1 MSENART
8 RWQAR
13 YEKSRV
19 REVDFTT
26 LSGLELEPAYGTDDS
41 EWPGEF
47 PFTRGLYPTGYRG
60 RSWTIRQ
67 FAGFGNAQ
75 QTNERYRMILG
86 RGGGGLS
93 VAFDMPTLMG
103 RDSDDPKSLGEV
115 GHCGVAIDS
124 AADMEVL
131 FDGIDLGD
139 VTTSMT
145 ISGPAVPVFCMMI
158 VAAERAGVDTGKL
171 NGTLQTD
178 IFKEYIA
185 QKEWIFGPE
194 PHLRLIGDLME
205 YCAEKI
211 PAYKPL
217 SVSGYH
223 IREAGSTAAQELAFT
238 LADGFGYVELGLSRG
253 LDVDVFAPGLSF
265 FFDAHVDFFEEI
277 AKFRAARRIW
287 ARWMRDVYG
296 ATTDK
301 AQWLR
306 FHTQTAGVSLTAQQ
320 PYNNV
325 VRTGIEAL
333 SAVLGGTNS
342 LHTNA
347 LDETLAL
354 PSEQAAEIAL
364 RTQQV
369 IMEETGV
376 VNVAD
381 PLGGSWYVEALT
393 DRIEAEANAIFD
405 QILAMG
411 GSTAHLRPARAD
423 RRGRRSR
430 RVARSP
436 AGSCAAS
443 RTAGSCPRSPRRR
456 SSTRSSLE
464 KGEKRIVGVNCHTE
478 SVTHDL
484 EILRVS
490 HEVEVEQVRVLAARR
505 QAARRRGRDGGAGRM
520 VDGGARRREHDR
532 ADARR
537 GARRGD
543 ARRDLRRAAGRVGR
557 VPRTGP
563 VLSRRRRSLGLA
575 HDAAAVLPPGRDRP
589 VRPQAPAP
597 QPAAGG
603 TRGRRPAAGGSS
615 YAVEVTEENF
625 QATIESSMTAPV
637 LLVFYSP
644 TRMPESQQLADD
656 LVDAVDGVRGPVPG
670 RPGRHRRRAGDRAGD
685 ADPVDPA
692 GGRGPRRPSGAADPG
707 RAAARRAALRADH
720 QVMQQLTAQGMTGRH
735 QPRVG
740 RPSTPTATASPT
752 STRATPPPRTRS
764 ATVTSTARSR
774 STRSSSTP
782 TPPTPRPPPA
792 WRWPRSCSAPRASTS
807 TPPGAAA
814 AANPDDVDAQ
824 TMVADLDML
833 GGHVEDAFN
842 RLIELVRRTS
852 GDDRNQAREH
862 LLGLFG
868 AVGNDD
874 PRVLKGRQSLASAL
888 F

>member
-1 MSENART
+1 MTDARS

-13 YEKSRV
+13 YEQSRV
-19 REVDFTT
+19 READFTT
-26 LSGLELEPAYGTDDS
+26 LSGVPVEPAYGTDES

-60 RSWTIRQ
+60 RTWTIRQ
-67 FAGFGNAQ
+67 FAGFGNAE
-75 QTNERYRMILG
+75 QTNERYKLILG

-103 RDSDDPKSLGEV
+103 RDSYDPMSLGEV
-115 GHCGVAIDS
+115 GHCGVAIDT
-124 AADMEVL
+124 AADMERL
-131 FDGIDLGD
+131 FAGIDLGE

-185 QKEWIFGPE
+185 QKEWLFGPE

-205 YCAEKI
+205 YCAAEI

-287 ARWMRDVYG
+287 ARWLRDVYG
-296 ATTDK
+296 AKTEK

-369 IMEETGV
+369 ILEETGV

-381 PLGGSWYVEALT
+381 PLGGSWYVESLT
-393 DRIEAEANAIFD
+393 DKIEAEANAIFD
-405 QILAMG
+405 KVLSMG
-411 GSTAHLRPARAD
+411 GPENAGLTHADPASLAAARERGESPMTRGLLRGIEDGWFMSEIAEAAFEYQ
-423 RRGRRSR
+423 
-430 RVARSP
+430 VA
-436 AGSCAAS
+436 
-443 RTAGSCPRSPRRR
+443 
-456 SSTRSSLE
+456 LE
-464 KGEKRIVGVNCHTE
+464 KGAKKIVGVNCHTE

-490 HEVEVEQVRVLAARR
+490 HEVEVEQVRALAE
-505 QAARRRGRDGGAGRM
+505 RRGQRDDEASSAAVARM
-520 VDGGARRREHDR
+520 VEVSRTDENMIEAMLEAVR
-532 ADARR
+532 AEA
-537 GARRGD
+537 
-543 ARRDLRRAAGRVGR
+543 
-557 VPRTGP
+557 
-563 VLSRRRRSLGLA
+563 SLGEIC
-575 HDAAAVLPPGRDRP
+575 D
-589 VRPQAPAP
+589 
-597 QPAAGG
+597 
-603 TRGRRPAAGGSS
+603 
-615 YAVEVTEENF
+615 
-625 QATIESSMTAPV
+625 
-637 LLVFYSP
+637 
-644 TRMPESQQLADD
+644 
-656 LVDAVDGVRGPVPG
+656 
-670 RPGRHRRRAGDRAGD
+670 
-685 ADPVDPA
+685 
-692 GGRGPRRPSGAADPG
+692 
-707 RAAARRAALRADH
+707 ALRAEWG
-720 QVMQQLTAQGMTGRH
+720 VYRE
-735 QPRVG
+735 P
-740 RPSTPTATASPT
+740 
-752 STRATPPPRTRS
+752 
-764 ATVTSTARSR
+764 AR
-774 STRSSSTP
+774 
-782 TPPTPRPPPA
+782 
-792 WRWPRSCSAPRASTS
+792 
-807 TPPGAAA
+807 
-814 AANPDDVDAQ
+814 
-824 TMVADLDML
+824 
-833 GGHVEDAFN
+833 F
-842 RLIELVRRTS
+842 
-852 GDDRNQAREH
+852 
-862 LLGLFG
+862 
-868 AVGNDD
+868 
-874 PRVLKGRQSLASAL
+874 
-888 F
+888 